1 MPSHKGAAVES
12 QGKVLLAALG
22 ERVGGDRVRVTTED
36 GRAFDYPE
44 ARILWT
50 ARRLRAEGGSKREV
64 AAALA
69 VLRAGAGPAPD
80 WEALRGAVP
89 TRVPLDPTDAVRARA
104 DEAGGPPARPLPAD
118 ALPPL
123 SRRGIPR
130 SFPKKVLAAAAA
142 AAEAPDPAAGAR
154 EDLRSLAAFAVDDPG
169 TFEVDDALSLGR
181 GPGGEPRLFVHI
193 SDAAAA
199 IAPGS
204 PLDLQARRRAA
215 TVYLPETKGPLLPPG
230 LIQAP

>member
-89 TRVPLDPTDAVRARA
+89 TGVPLDPTDAVRAGA
-104 DEAGGPPARPLPAD
+104 DEAGNRGALALAARAHEGAPHFRIDKGRLVAATEAEVAAARERAD
-118 ALPPL
+118 AERRAREAGEALAEALKSGSRAALPPE
-123 SRRGIPR
+123 
-130 SFPKKVLAAAAA
+130 AAPAL
-142 AAEAPDPAAGAR
+142 EPLLEWAP
-154 EDLRSLAAFAVDDPG
+154 
-169 TFEVDDALSLGR
+169 
-181 GPGGEPRLFVHI
+181 GPGGAGAPPIRGGLGVAEGYEGRERLH
-193 SDAAAA
+193 A
-199 IAPGS
+199 
-204 PLDLQARRRAA
+204 
-215 TVYLPETKGPLLPPG
+215 
-230 LIQAP
+230 

>member
-89 TRVPLDPTDAVRARA
+89 TGVPLDPTDAVRAGA
-104 DEAGGPPARPLPAD
+104 DEAGDRR
-118 ALPPL
+118 ALA
-123 SRRGIPR
+123 
-130 SFPKKVLAAAAA
+130 LAARAHEGAPPFPIDKGRPVAPTEAGGAAPPG
-142 AAEAPDPAAGAR
+142 EA
-154 EDLRSLAAFAVDDPG
+154 
-169 TFEVDDALSLGR
+169 
-181 GPGGEPRLFVHI
+181 
-193 SDAAAA
+193 DAAAPA
-199 IAPGS
+199 G
-204 PLDLQARRRAA
+204 
-215 TVYLPETKGPLLPPG
+215 E
-230 LIQAP
+230 